1 MLTRKETIIEPSLS
15 QSVRAPQ
22 PSGPALF
29 SLGFRPFF
37 LLAGIAAVVLMAIWL
52 LGYTKRDPLL
62 TYYGSSGWHA
72 HEMLFGYV
80 VAVIAGFLLTAVRN
94 WTGSVPLQGTPL
106 AALSSLWLAGRIL
119 PLFTT
124 GVPPWLVATVDL
136 AFLPTL
142 ALVLAIPLL
151 RAGQKRNL
159 FIPLL
164 LLVLMAAN
172 ALVHMEWLGYA
183 MDSARLGVVLAIYTL
198 VLLITAIAG
207 RVIPFFIESAL
218 PAVKI
223 RPRPVIGYMSVM
235 TVIVLALADLFSPTV
250 QIVVVCA
257 LAAALVHAWRLR
269 SWMVAAVLAQPLLW
283 ILLVGYAWL
292 VVGFILLAI
301 AYSGLIPTMIAF
313 HALMV
318 GGIGVMTLGMMA
330 RVALGH
336 TGRPLRAPPLVSLAF
351 ILVNIA
357 AVVRVAGP
365 LLTLRYTK
373 AVIGAAG
380 ALWITSFVLFLLVY
394 TPILIQA
401 RIDDRPG

>member
-1 MLTRKETIIEPSLS
+1 M
-15 QSVRAPQ
+15 
-22 PSGPALF
+22 
-29 SLGFRPFF
+29 
-37 LLAGIAAVVLMAIWL
+37 VLMAIWL

-94 WTGSVPLQGTPL
+94 WTNAPPLRGVPL

-119 PLFTT
+119 PLFL
-124 GVPPWLVATVDL
+124 GVPLWLVAAVDL
-136 AFLPTL
+136 AFLPIL

-151 RAGQKRNL
+151 RAKQKRNL
-159 FIPLL
+159 FIPVL
-164 LLVLMAAN
+164 LLVLMVAN
-172 ALVHMEWLGYA
+172 ALVHIEWLGYA

-198 VLLITAIAG
+198 VLLITVIAG
-207 RVIPFFIESAL
+207 RVVPFFIESAL

-223 RPRPVIGYMSVM
+223 RPRPVIGYMSIM
-235 TVIVLALADLFSPTV
+235 TVIILALADLFSPSA
-250 QIVVVCA
+250 QIVVACS

-269 SWMVAAVLAQPLLW
+269 GWMVRAVLTQPLLW

-292 VVGFILLAI
+292 VVGFMLLAV
-301 AYSGLIPTMIAF
+301 AYSGFISTMIAF

-336 TGRPLRAPPLVSLAF
+336 TGHPLRPPPLVTLAF

-380 ALWITSFVLFLLVY
+380 ALWITSFVLFLIVY
-394 TPILIQA
+394 VPILIQV
-401 RIDDRPG
+401 RIDDRPS

>member
-1 MLTRKETIIEPSLS
+1 M
-15 QSVRAPQ
+15 RAPK
-22 PSGPALF
+22 PPGLALF

-94 WTGSVPLQGTPL
+94 WTNADPLRGIPL

-119 PLFTT
+119 PLFL
-124 GVPPWLVATVDL
+124 GVPPWLVAVVDL

-159 FIPLL
+159 FIPVL
-164 LLVLMAAN
+164 LLVLMVAN

-198 VLLITAIAG
+198 VLLISAIAG

-223 RPRPVIGYMSVM
+223 RPRPIIGYMSVM
-235 TVIVLALADLFSPTV
+235 TVIILALADLFSPSA

-257 LAAALVHAWRLR
+257 LAATLVHAWRLR
-269 SWMVAAVLAQPLLW
+269 GWLVGTVLAQPLLW
-283 ILLVGYAWL
+283 ILLMGYAWL

-365 LLTLRYTK
+365 LLTLHYTK

-394 TPILIQA
+394 APILIRA

>member
-1 MLTRKETIIEPSLS
+1 MLIRKETIIEPSLS
-15 QSVRAPQ
+15 QPVRAPQ
-22 PSGPALF
+22 SSGPALF

-94 WTGSVPLQGTPL
+94 WTDTVPLRGKPL

-119 PLFTT
+119 PLFT
-124 GVPPWLVATVDL
+124 GIPPWLVATVDL
-136 AFLPTL
+136 AFLPIL

-151 RAGQKRNL
+151 RTGEKRNL
-159 FIPLL
+159 FIPVL

-223 RPRPVIGYMSVM
+223 RPRPVIGYMSVL
-235 TVIVLALADLFSPTV
+235 TVIILALADLFSPSV

-269 SWMVAAVLAQPLLW
+269 SWMQRAVLAQPLLW

-292 VVGFILLAI
+292 IVGFILLAV

-318 GGIGVMTLGMMA
+318 GGIGAMTLGMMA

-401 RIDDRPG
+401 RIDNRPG

>member
-1 MLTRKETIIEPSLS
+1 MPIRKETIIEPSLS
-15 QSVRAPQ
+15 QQARASQ

-80 VAVIAGFLLTAVRN
+80 VAVMAGFLLTAVRN
-94 WTGSVPLQGTPL
+94 WTDSAPLRGIPL

-119 PLFTT
+119 PLFL
-124 GVPPWLVATVDL
+124 GIPPWLVAVVDL
-136 AFLPTL
+136 AFLPIL
-142 ALVLAIPLL
+142 ALVLVMPLL

-159 FIPLL
+159 FIPVL
-164 LLVLMAAN
+164 LLVLMVAN

-198 VLLITAIAG
+198 VLLITVIAG

-218 PAVKI
+218 PKVKI
-223 RPRPVIGYMSVM
+223 QPRPLIGYMCIM
-235 TVIVLALADLFSPTV
+235 TVIILALADLFSPSA

-257 LAAALVHAWRLR
+257 LAAALVHAWRLSGWVVR
-269 SWMVAAVLAQPLLW
+269 PALTQPLLW
-283 ILLVGYAWL
+283 ILLAGYAWL

-301 AYSGLIPTMIAF
+301 AYSGIIPTMIAF

-336 TGRPLRAPPLVSLAF
+336 SGRPLRAPPLVTLAF

-365 LLTLRYTK
+365 LMTLRYTK

-380 ALWITSFVLFLLVY
+380 ALWITSFVLFLFVY
-394 TPILIQA
+394 APMLIQA

>member
-1 MLTRKETIIEPSLS
+1 MLIRKETVIEPSLS
-15 QSVRAPQ
+15 QPVRAPQ
-22 PSGPALF
+22 QSGPALF
-29 SLGFRPFF
+29 STGFRPFF

-52 LGYTKRDPLL
+52 LGYTKHDPLL

-94 WTGSVPLQGTPL
+94 WTDTAPLRGIPL

-119 PLFTT
+119 PLFL
-124 GVPPWLVATVDL
+124 GVPPWLVAAVDL
-136 AFLPTL
+136 AFLPAL
-142 ALVLAIPLL
+142 SLVLAIPLL

-159 FIPLL
+159 FIPVL
-164 LLVLMAAN
+164 LLVLMVAN

-223 RPRPVIGYMSVM
+223 RPRPVLGYMSVM
-235 TVIVLALADLFSPTV
+235 SVIILALADLFSPSA

-269 SWMVAAVLAQPLLW
+269 GWMLRDVLAQPLLW
-283 ILLVGYAWL
+283 ILLAGYAWL
-292 VVGFILLAI
+292 VVGFILLAV
-301 AYSGLIPTMIAF
+301 ANVGLISTMIAF

-336 TGRPLRAPPLVSLAF
+336 TGRPLRAPPLVTLAF
-351 ILVNIA
+351 VLVNCA

-365 LLTLRYTK
+365 LLTLRYMK

-394 TPILIQA
+394 APILIQA